1 MKKIIIFSFLVLLIL
16 SAGCSAA
23 IDQFTAVPKIEVN
36 KLKVVESQDTE
47 QADEQANLDEIISSY
62 LAQQLAF
69 TALDGTVFEAHEI
82 YGTEE
87 KDGKTYVYLWSM
99 QQEYAYENNE
109 ILRGAGSSMPL
120 VMVLEKDSEGKYS
133 TITHMVPRDGEHY
146 SSSVK
151 KLFPEKYH
159 DKIFERVHSKEL
171 EEIIKQKA
179 INHFFSEVDD
189 EEASDIAENFE
200 EINPSPA
207 VEGKD
212 GELLKGKGLYV
223 GQIDNNSIE
232 VELNTNS
239 GEKSFEAFRFSDSS
253 KAEFE
258 KLNLETGDL
267 IELTFIKNG
276 YGQLVIMSIDKVD
289 K

>member
-1 MKKIIIFSFLVLLIL
+1 MKKIIIFSFLALLIL
-16 SAGCSAA
+16 SVGCSSMTA
-23 IDQFTAVPKIEVN
+23 QFATVPKIEVN
-36 KLKVVESQDTE
+36 KLKIVENQDTE
-47 QADEQANLDEIISSY
+47 QAGEHANLDEIISSY
-62 LAQQLAF
+62 LVQQLAF
-69 TALDGTVFEAHEI
+69 TALDGSVFEAHEI

-120 VMVLEKDSEGKYS
+120 VIVLEKDSEGKYS
-133 TITHMVPRDGEHY
+133 TITYMAPKDGEHY
-146 SSSVK
+146 PSSVK

-171 EEIIKQKA
+171 AEIVKQKA
-179 INHFFSEVDD
+179 INHFFPAVDD
-189 EEASDIAENFE
+189 EKASDIAENFDE
-200 EINPSPA
+200 VNPSPA

-212 GELLKGKGLYV
+212 GELMKGTGSYV

-232 VELNTNS
+232 VELNTDS
-239 GEKSFEAFRFSDSS
+239 GGKSFEAFRFSDSS

-258 KLNLETGDL
+258 KLNLGTGDL

-276 YGQLVIMSIDKVD
+276 YGQLVIMSIL
-289 K
+289 